1 MSLDDYFDIQ
11 TPSREASEEARQ
23 LVAEAERL
31 KMTIAGLER
40 DNAELRQTRR
50 INRIEIYIL
59 LGTVAFAVIALVIDV
74 LNPDVGWIRRALT
87 RTQQIVQ
94 AARGAVL

>member
-11 TPSREASEEARQ
+11 TPSREASEGVRQ

-40 DNAELRQTRR
+40 DNAELRQTRC

-59 LGTVAFAVIALVIDV
+59 LGIVAFAVIALVIDV
-74 LNPDVGWIRRALT
+74 LNPDVGWIRTALG
-87 RTQQIVQ
+87 RTQQIIQGVRQ
-94 AARGAVL
+94 L

>member
-59 LGTVAFAVIALVIDV
+59 LGIVAFAVIALVIDV
-74 LNPDVGWIRRALT
+74 LNPDVGWIRTALG
-87 RTQQIVQ
+87 RTQQIIQGV
-94 AARGAVL
+94 RHL